1 MAERAWPCAGR
12 SDTAAWFQLWPEG
25 PRGAAPPPHTGAA
38 LMDMVAVDA
47 DARRS
52 IYCQPLYSTRS
63 FAPVLAATPPAAARA
78 GENPAQDPNPG
89 PDAPAAPDAA
99 TAPSGGH
106 VAGGDEAEARPP
118 MVYVGSD
125 AGVSAVGGPG
135 AASGAA
141 GPNPVARSGSW
152 PDEREAGGA
161 QQADAATPQRPR
173 PASAPAA
180 VRRSSLLPCHLL
192 ACRAQALKWK
202 SPLGLVHAHNMPA
215 SLRLASCVQRTC
227 IPLSRQPEIK
237 ANSMLHKL
245 KMPALGVPASAR

>member
-1 MAERAWPCAGR
+1 MADRAWPCAGR
-12 SDTAAWFQLWPEG
+12 SDSAAWFQLWPEG

-52 IYCQPLYSTRS
+52 VYCQPLYSARS
-63 FAPVLAATPPAAARA
+63 FAPHLAAAPPAAAHA
-78 GENPAQDPNPG
+78 GENPTSDPHPG

-99 TAPSGGH
+99 PAPSGGH
-106 VAGGDEAEARPP
+106 TAGGDEAEARRPV
-118 MVYVGSD
+118 VYVDSD
-125 AGVSAVGGPG
+125 AGVSAVGSPG
-135 AASGAA
+135 AAPDAAA

-180 VRRSSLLPCHLL
+180 VRRSSFKPSWSICLCLCSG
-192 ACRAQALKWK
+192 AVRVSQ
-202 SPLGLVHAHNMPA
+202 GRM
-215 SLRLASCVQRTC
+215 
-227 IPLSRQPEIK
+227 
-237 ANSMLHKL
+237 
-245 KMPALGVPASAR
+245 